1 MSDRVRKGCVIPAVL
16 ILVSLICGSVFLYF
30 GLRQAGIN
38 IQGFIGSGGEAAV
51 DVPAGFEVNI
61 FAEGLNGPR
70 FMAVGPDGVLY
81 VADRANDR
89 VVARLRADQSYSA
102 PRLWVHVH
110 ASRGSRALG
119 VVVGVAAVRVRVSAA
134 PRRRWRSARRRARAP
149 PRHS

>member
-1 MSDRVRKGCVIPAVL
+1 MWFITLAKSESHQGDKMSDRVRKGCVIPAVL

-81 VADRANDR
+81 VADIKNSTTCPGLVPACIG
-89 VVARLRADQSYSA
+89 
-102 PRLWVHVH
+102 P
-110 ASRGSRALG
+110 
-119 VVVGVAAVRVRVSAA
+119 
-134 PRRRWRSARRRARAP
+134 
-149 PRHS
+149 